1 MLPYYQFLL
10 EHDSKFFTSNDDLIQ
25 RMRTVNEDKL
35 KELDEKIKDAEDNFG
50 ESEVREANL
59 NKAEYY
65 HKIGD
70 KEKTLTQY
78 RITSE
83 KTVSLGQRL
92 DIVFGLLR
100 VGFAFLDLDLI
111 QRNVEKAKRFVLLVN
126 PYFDELFI
134 SDTRMYLV

>member
-126 PYFDELFI
+126 PYFI